1 MTTKALK
8 NWGLALLVGVA
19 GMGVAYALLVGKP
32 KPEAAAI
39 PETPPPL
46 VRFVPAEPQQVTLP
60 VTAQGTVQAELE
72 INLTSQV
79 SGRVTEVSPLFVP
92 GGFFEAGET
101 LVQIEE
107 ADYLLAIA
115 RAESQLA
122 SAQRTL
128 AEEEGRALQARR
140 EWRDL
145 GADKANSLF
154 LREPQIAAAKASLK
168 AAEAD
173 LENAHLNLKR
183 TRLSLPFNGRIVSK
197 SVDLGQF
204 VGAGAGVARVY
215 STDRVQVRL
224 PITDRQL
231 ALLELP
237 LGRPGDVIGSGP
249 EVRIS
254 TVFAG
259 ERWEWDAVIE
269 RTEANLDVDSRVLYA
284 VAVIDKPFTSDD
296 SARRP
301 PLTPGMFVEAEIAGR
316 VMNGVARLPRTALRN
331 DGTVLVVG
339 NESQLEERS
348 VRAMHSDGRNVW
360 IAGLDA
366 GARVVVSEDSLLSVG
381 MTVTPTP
388 AMQIAG
394 GDL

>member
-1 MTTKALK
+1 MTQKALK
-8 NWGLALLVGVA
+8 NWSLALLVGVA
-19 GMGVAYALLVGKP
+19 GVGVAYALLVGKS
-32 KPEAAAI
+32 KPEAAPI

-46 VRFVPAEPQQVTLP
+46 VRFVPADPGQVTLP
-60 VTAQGTVQAELE
+60 VMAQGTVQAELE
-72 INLTSQV
+72 ISLTSQV
-79 SGRVTEVSPLFVP
+79 SGRVMEVSSAFVP
-92 GGFFEAGET
+92 GGFFDAGDT

-154 LREPQIAAAKASLK
+154 LREPQIAAAKASLV

-237 LGRPGDVIGSGP
+237 LGRPGDVIASGP
-249 EVRIS
+249 NVHIS

-259 ERWEWDAVIE
+259 ERWDWEAVIE

-284 VAVIDKPFTSDD
+284 VAVIDQPFGSDD
-296 SARRP
+296 SERRP

-316 VMNGVARLPRTALRN
+316 VMNAVARLPRNALRN

-339 NESQLEERS
+339 TESQLEERS

-360 IAGLDA
+360 LAGLDA
-366 GARVVVSEDSLLSVG
+366 GARVVVSEDSLLSIG